1 VPRDLEDRI
10 QQLCARIAATDNDGE
25 LNRLCV
31 ELQKALSEH
40 IGSLRQ
46 QVADFKASS
55 SKRSPKKGD

>member
-1 VPRDLEDRI
+1 MRPIVATED
-10 QQLCARIAATDNDGE
+10 DGE

-55 SKRSPKKGD
+55 ARKRSPVKGE